1 MAKRLDVFLTE
12 NHYFDSRSKAAQAIL
27 AGAISVDDETQTK
40 PSFCVDENS
49 AIKILKQTDK
59 YVSRA
64 GYKLEG
70 AINEFNINFHDKV
83 VLDIGSSTGGF
94 TDCALQHGAKSV
106 ISVDTGSNQLH
117 EKLKSDPRVV
127 SLEKTNVIDMEQ
139 KYFDMADIIVC
150 DVSFVS
156 GVYVFQRIAKNIKS
170 GTQIVWL
177 IKPQFECG
185 KHVMMKYRGVI
196 TNQNLALQIAQNAV
210 FTLQVYG
217 FEQLGFVE
225 SPIKGGDGNT
235 EFLTYVKRK

>member
-1 MAKRLDVFLTE
+1 MKRLDVFLAE
-12 NHYFDSRSKAAQAIL
+12 NQYFDSRTKAAQAIL
-27 AGAISVDDETQTK
+27 AGAISVNDELQTK
-40 PSFCVDENS
+40 PSFGVDDEM
-49 AIKILKQTDK
+49 IVKVVKQTDR

-70 AINEFNINFHDKV
+70 AIKEFGIDFEDKI
-83 VLDIGSSTGGF
+83 VLDIGASTGGF
-94 TDCALQHGAKSV
+94 TDCALQHGARGV

-117 EKLKSDPRVV
+117 EKLKDDHRVV
-127 SLEKTNVIDMEQ
+127 SLEKTNVIDINK
-139 KYFDMADIIVC
+139 KYFDMADIITC

-156 GVYVFQRIAKNIKS
+156 GVYVFQRIAKHIRS

-185 KHVMMKYRGVI
+185 KRVMMKFKGVI
-196 TNQNLALQIAQNAV
+196 TNQNLALQVAQNAV

-217 FEQLGFVE
+217 FEKLGFME

-235 EFLTYVKRK
+235 EYLTYVKKC